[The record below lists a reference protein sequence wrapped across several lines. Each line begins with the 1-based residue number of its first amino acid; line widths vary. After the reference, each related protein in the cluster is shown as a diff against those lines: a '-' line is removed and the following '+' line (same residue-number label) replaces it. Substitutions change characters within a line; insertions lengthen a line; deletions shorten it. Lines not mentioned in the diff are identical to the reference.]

1 MREMD
6 EAVALLEA
14 YQTRLDRAYDEGPAR
29 YDAVF
34 ADPPDG
40 VGVHEIGLDRVLR
53 RINGTEAALLGY
65 KSEDLV
71 GRPVNDF
78 IVMSEASR
86 RAIEKKLTGEIALKP
101 FARTFQRADGT
112 AVTMA
117 LVDRLLKDRSGKVV
131 GIRTA
136 MTPITA

>member
-1 MREMD
+1 MRDMD
-6 EAVALLEA
+6 QAVALLEE
-14 YQTRLDRAYDEGPAR
+14 YQGRLDRAYQEGPAA
-29 YDAVF
+29 YDALF
-34 ADPPDG
+34 ADPPEG

-65 KSEDLV
+65 KAEDLV
-71 GRPVNDF
+71 GRLVHDF

-86 RAIEKKLTGEIALKP
+86 RAIEKKLAGEIALKP
-101 FARTFQRADGT
+101 FARTFQRSDGT

-117 LVDRLLKDRSGKVV
+117 LVDRLLKDASGSVV

-136 MTPITA
+136 MTPITG